1 MNDSRYTGGLLLLLL
16 LSGGCAETPSERS
29 FGEAVRHVMWQ
40 QMHDPAASR
49 TAGHEPVMGG
59 DAGRLEGV
67 LGEYRGSAGQSES
80 VGTAVEVDV
89 GSK

>member
-59 DAGRLEGV
+59 DPGRLEGV
-67 LGEYRGSAGQSES
+67 LDEYRGSAAKSES

>member
-1 MNDSRYTGGLLLLLL
+1 MNDSRYTGGLLIVLL
-16 LSGGCAETPSERS
+16 LSGGCAETPSERT
-29 FGEAVRHVMWQ
+29 FGESVRHVMWQ

-59 DAGRLEGV
+59 DPGRLEGV
-67 LGEYRGSAGQSES
+67 LGEYRDSAAQSES
-80 VGTAVEVDV
+80 VGTSVEVDV